1 MLRAPPLLSDVR
13 HPSKQRTSENRILF
27 LALIL
32 TQAGHSIE
40 EYSTRLYDVL
50 APARFVSS
58 FFSDDRSIGFAIFNA

>member
-1 MLRAPPLLSDVR
+1 MSRR
-13 HPSKQRTSENRILF
+13 NRILF

-50 APARFVSS
+50 APARLVSS
-58 FFSDDRSIGFAIFNA
+58 LFSDDRSIGFAIFKGVNPGRLAGGAG